1 MVKKYKYLKLL
12 MIVISIIFILP
23 SLIYLI
29 KNRTIFNFT
38 GSLEYKFL
46 LTDNIDRLY
55 QSLVYLII
63 ILAFVVCYYFILK
76 NRNKLFKNI
85 KDVLKYVLI
94 ISAIFTFA
102 VPFWCSDIFYYLGV
116 GRLASKYNQN
126 PYYVDMKSFVD
137 DNNINIDNDTVM
149 QKGYNNYWANTT
161 VVYGAFWTFICSVI
175 SFLSFG
181 NLDFGLF
188 IFKIIN
194 LLIHIG
200 NCYFIYKITKKKL
213 FSLLYGLNPF
223 ILIEGIAN
231 VHNDMFVVFFM
242 LLAIYE
248 VYKNKKML
256 LGLVLLALATDIKYF
271 SILLL
276 PFLILYNFKDKDVKT
291 RIVRCIEY
299 GTLFIV
305 FAIIPYLLYIRD
317 LQVFMGLIEQRER
330 LAKGLYLFISEYF
343 NNPENLVEIIKRFS
357 LVLFAVIY
365 IIACFTLLKAKKIKF
380 YKIMREL
387 YYFILTFLFLLI
399 TNFQPWYF
407 MWLVPFMLWQKSENI
422 KVIVQMQIMTLLAN
436 MVFLIY
442 SENYRYG
449 VPFFTIFVFGI
460 LICIIENKKQVI
472 RRLQK

>member
-1 MVKKYKYLKLL
+1 
-12 MIVISIIFILP
+12 
-23 SLIYLI
+23 
-29 KNRTIFNFT
+29 
-38 GSLEYKFL
+38 
-46 LTDNIDRLY
+46 
-55 QSLVYLII
+55 
-63 ILAFVVCYYFILK
+63 
-76 NRNKLFKNI
+76 
-85 KDVLKYVLI
+85 
-94 ISAIFTFA
+94 
-102 VPFWCSDIFYYLGV
+102 
-116 GRLASKYNQN
+116 
-126 PYYVDMKSFVD
+126 
-137 DNNINIDNDTVM
+137 
-149 QKGYNNYWANTT
+149 
-161 VVYGAFWTFICSVI
+161 
-175 SFLSFG
+175 
-181 NLDFGLF
+181 
-188 IFKIIN
+188 
-194 LLIHIG
+194 
-200 NCYFIYKITKKKL
+200 
-213 FSLLYGLNPF
+213 
-223 ILIEGIAN
+223 
-231 VHNDMFVVFFM
+231 MFVVFFM